1 MLSREE
7 RQKNQDVCSLNMPKG
22 KSKWFYINKAKK
34 KQKAKRS
41 AAAKKGSQK
50 RKRKKR

>member
-34 KQKAKRS
+34 KSSRS
-41 AAAKKGSQK
+41 KAAKKP
-50 RKRKKR
+50 RKSRRK